1 MDALTHLPEKPA
13 VMARRARP
21 LLIALACFA
30 MGAALLSQGLDA
42 GSPTRDLLRTLLDD
56 VRDPRW
62 GLLYVLLAY
71 ALGTM
76 VFAPITALFI
86 ATCLAVGSTRG
97 VAYSLLGG
105 LFSASLAYAAGR
117 RFGARWVG
125 SLNHHAFDK
134 LRSMMTTR
142 PVRAVLIARF
152 LPVGNFTIINLA
164 LGGFR
169 VRYSAFLIG
178 NILGMTPGLLAI
190 TLLEELLEQA
200 VSSPDWKRLALL
212 GLGGFAAVAM
222 LYAVSRRLSQRR
234 LLPEAGDEGED
245 ELDDDGAGETEEELE
260 L

>member
-1 MDALTHLPEKPA
+1 MGALTHLPEKPA

-21 LLIALACFA
+21 LLIALASFA
-30 MGAALLSQGLDA
+30 VGAALLAQGLDA

-62 GLLYVLLAY
+62 GILYVLLAY
-71 ALGTM
+71 ALGTL
-76 VFAPITALFI
+76 VFAPITALFV

-97 VAYSLLGG
+97 VAYSLVGG

-125 SLNHHAFDK
+125 SLNHRAFEK
-134 LRSMMTTR
+134 LRSMMATR
-142 PVRAVLIARF
+142 PVRAVLMARF
-152 LPVGNFTIINLA
+152 LPVGNFTVINLA

-178 NILGMTPGLLAI
+178 NVLGMTPGLLAI
-190 TLLEELLEQA
+190 TLFEELLEQA
-200 VSSPDWKRLALL
+200 VSSPDWKRLVLLALA
-212 GLGGFAAVAM
+212 GFAAVAM

-234 LLPEAGDEGED
+234 LLPEAGEADDEAEED
-245 ELDDDGAGETEEELE
+245 ANETEEELE